1 MITHH
6 PDGDILLSY
15 AAGALG
21 ESWSIGVASHLAFC
35 EECRKSEDLLEELG
49 GHVLDYSPINP
60 VPEFHGDL
68 SLDVVNLENKT
79 NNLKRLNSNL
89 PSPLNQYVTSE
100 NISSID
106 WRYVG
111 GGVHEHAIETAD
123 EGNARLLKIPAGR
136 VVPEH
141 SHHGRELTLV
151 LRGSFGDH
159 NGEFFAGDVADVSD
173 GVVHKPIANAGVDCI
188 CLVITDAPLKFSG
201 IIPNLVQR
209 LF

>member
-1 MITHH
+1 MTIHH

-35 EECRKSEDLLEELG
+35 EECRRSVDLLEELG
-49 GHVLDYSPINP
+49 GHVLDRSPINP
-60 VPEFHGDL
+60 VPEFYGDL
-68 SLDVVNLENKT
+68 SLDVVDGGNQ
-79 NNLKRLNSNL
+79 SNGVKVSNTDL
-89 PSPLNQYVTSE
+89 PSPLNQYVAAE
-100 NISSID
+100 NINSID
-106 WRYVG
+106 WRHIG

-123 EGNARLLKIPAGR
+123 DGNARLLKIPGGR

-141 SHHGRELTLV
+141 GHHGRELTLV

-173 GVVHKPIANAGVDCI
+173 GVVHKPVAHAGADCI